1 MFTSA
6 VANEDHR
13 IRRLAIRGLEAV
25 ADDINLQEALDIAL
39 KDGVKAV
46 RKYAHKVCKRSEK
59 HKGGGIAA
67 RNEASQCL
75 SS

>member
-6 VANEDHR
+6 VANEDQR

-46 RKYAHKVCKRSEK
+46 RKYAQGLQAK
-59 HKGGGIAA
+59 
-67 RNEASQCL
+67 
-75 SS
+75 